1 MAQRLAAAD
10 YIKLTQFAL
19 ALATKVAS
27 EVKEKRSDD
36 GKISLEEGF
45 EIVNTIAPQILE
57 IVMVFVRDDG

>member
-1 MAQRLAAAD
+1 MAQKLAAVD
-10 YIKLTQFAL
+10 YIKLTQGAL
-19 ALATKVAS
+19 TLASKVAS

-57 IVMVFVRDDG
+57 IVMAFVRDDG